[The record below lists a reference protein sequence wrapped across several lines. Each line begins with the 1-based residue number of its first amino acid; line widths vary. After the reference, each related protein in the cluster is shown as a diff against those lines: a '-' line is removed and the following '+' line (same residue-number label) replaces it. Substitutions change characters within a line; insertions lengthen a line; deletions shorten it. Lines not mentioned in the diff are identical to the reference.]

1 MIVKMSK
8 IEIIGPKPLLQGVLF
23 VLHETGL
30 IHIEPNTVGFIEKKD
45 EELIESFL
53 PDKNS
58 FSERLFLED
67 LKTKTEE
74 LFSCLPRFPIK
85 DSYIQPQAIIDTIN
99 ETIKR
104 HLTFC
109 RQLRERKERLQSEMS
124 ELDRY
129 IIFLDAI
136 EPLLEEIKQ
145 TPDIEYIGLTFESA
159 DIIKRLRR
167 MLMQQAGE
175 KFELLTATA
184 ADGLVVGIIA
194 IDKKISEAMKRLLD
208 EENIPEIKFPSS
220 IGGLSLADKIVF
232 IRGRIIDIA
241 SEIDMINLQMDSFS
255 MKWGAIYRKVRGW
268 LDERLSLLNATASV
282 FETAMCF
289 VIYGWMQTGDVKRL
303 MERLNHDFK
312 GEVVLTELEIHED
325 DLERIP
331 VILKNPAYFR
341 PFELLTRLL
350 PLPRYTSYDPTPFM
364 GIFFP
369 LFFGMILGDI
379 GYGALLLV
387 TSFIMIWFFR
397 KKRTIQDAAKILSV
411 GAMYSILFGILY
423 GEFFGEVGY
432 KFFSLRPILIERR
445 SAIMP
450 MLYFALTVGVVHLGI
465 GSLLGFTIALK
476 KRTRREILS
485 RFFQILTMLSILML
499 VASLFGLFP
508 ALLTRPIILII
519 LILTPFL
526 LFTGGLFAPL
536 ELIKGIGNIIS
547 YARIM
552 ALGLT
557 SVLLAFV
564 ANELAGMT
572 GNIVIGVVVAGLLHI
587 LNIIIGVFSPTIHS
601 LRLHYVEF
609 FSKFIETGGR
619 RFEPLKKKG

>member
-8 IEIIGPKPLLQGVLF
+8 IEIVGPKPLLQRVLS

-30 IHIEPNTVGFIEKKD
+30 IHIEPSIIGFIEKKD

-53 PDKNS
+53 PDKDS
-58 FSERLFLED
+58 LSERLFLED
-67 LKTKTEE
+67 LKIKTEE
-74 LFSCLPRFPIK
+74 LFSCLPRLPVK

-109 RQLRERKERLQSEMS
+109 RQLKERKERLQEEMS
-124 ELDRY
+124 EFSRY
-129 IIFLDAI
+129 VIFLEAI

-145 TPDIEYIGLTFESA
+145 TPDIEYIGLTFQSA

-167 MLMQQAGE
+167 VLMQQTGE
-175 KFELLTATA
+175 RFELLTTTAT
-184 ADGLVVGIIA
+184 DGSIVGIIA
-194 IDKKISEAMKRLLD
+194 IDKRMSDVMKRLLG
-208 EENIPEIKFPSS
+208 EENIPEMKFPSS
-220 IGGLSLADKIVF
+220 IESLSFADKMVF
-232 IRGRIIDIA
+232 IRNRIVDI
-241 SEIDMINLQMDSFS
+241 SNEIDMVNMQMDSFS
-255 MKWGAIYRKVRGW
+255 MKWGAIYRKVREW

-303 MERLNHDFK
+303 KERLNHDFK

-350 PLPRYTSYDPTPFM
+350 PLPRYTSYDPTPFI

-369 LFFGMILGDI
+369 LFFGMILGDV

-387 TSFIMIWFFR
+387 TSLIMIWLFR
-397 KKRTIQDAAKILSV
+397 KKRTIQDGAKILSV

-423 GEFFGEVGY
+423 GEFLGDVGHKLFGLE
-432 KFFSLRPILIERR
+432 PILVERR
-445 SAIMP
+445 NAIIP
-450 MLYFALTVGVVHLGI
+450 MLYFAVTVGVVHLGI
-465 GSLLGFTIALK
+465 GSLLGFLIALK
-476 KRTRREILS
+476 KKAKREILS

-499 VASLFGLFP
+499 VASLFGFFP
-508 ALLTRPIILII
+508 ALLTKPIILII
-519 LILTPFL
+519 LILTPL
-526 LFTGGLFAPL
+526 LFFTGGLFAPL

-552 ALGLT
+552 AIGLT

-609 FSKFIETGGR
+609 FSKFIEIGGR